1 MLGWYMVS
9 LEFFMMF
16 MVISALIWNI
26 IEPTALII
34 LILLARKLL
43 KVLREIEEALK
54 SSEKG
59 K

>member
-1 MLGWYMVS
+1 
-9 LEFFMMF
+9 MMF